1 MARVTQQLL
10 LVLLGGVVLRTALTD
25 AHLAYVQPGFRPLL
39 VGTGAALLLLAGA
52 GLLGARRHP
61 EDGHGHDMAP
71 STWLLV
77 LPVAVLL
84 LVAPPALGAFT
95 AERQAQP
102 IAVPDGGRAP
112 APLLGPDDEGADHRT
127 LTLFEYGIHALAP
140 GAPALTGRSI
150 RLQGFALPRDGG
162 GWYLARI
169 RIGCCAADA
178 VPIAVVLSGAPEDLA
193 EGEWVEVVGG
203 WAPPRENAGGG
214 YPEPVIA
221 ARSVQRIEPPA
232 EPYEG

>member
-1 MARVTQQLL
+1 MARVIQQLL

-39 VGTGAALLLLAGA
+39 VGAGAVLLALAAA
-52 GLLGARRHP
+52 GLLGTRRHAD
-61 EDGHGHDMAP
+61 DGHHHDGHHHDGHHHDGHHHDGHHHDGHHHDGHHHDVAP

-102 IAVPDGGRAP
+102 IAVPAGARSSA
-112 APLLGPDDEGADHRT
+112 ALLGPDDEGADHRT
-127 LTLFEYGIHALAP
+127 LTLLEYGIHALAP
-140 GAPALTGRSI
+140 GSPALTGRSV

-162 GWYLARI
+162 GWYVARI

-178 VPIAVVLSGAPEDLA
+178 VPIAVVLSGAPEDLE
-193 EGEWVEVVGG
+193 EGEWVE
-203 WAPPRENAGGG
+203 
-214 YPEPVIA
+214 
-221 ARSVQRIEPPA
+221 
-232 EPYEG
+232 